1 MTSLVYVCSYDGN
14 ECDNVIPKVDSNA
27 CVKPED
33 WKHIC
38 KECDRNYSL
47 GKCQG
52 CLKIKE

>member
-1 MTSLVYVCSYDGN
+1 MTLVYVCSYDGN